1 MKTRIKTA
9 HEEEYSDK
17 SKILGVLMNYSTIS
31 NESDSFV
38 YIYRNEMYIFFN
50 TIVDMID
57 YLLYGDT
64 VTVKRYYMEEKLFD
78 ELYDKE
84 IDGKFI
90 DVLKSI

>member
-1 MKTRIKTA
+1 MKTRIKTV

-17 SKILGVLMNYSTIS
+17 SKILGVLSNYSTIS
-31 NESDSFV
+31 KDVESFV
-38 YIYRNEMYIFFN
+38 YIYRNGTYIFFN

-64 VTVKRYYMEEKLFD
+64 VTVKRYYMSEDFFD
-78 ELYDKE
+78 ELYDGE

-90 DVLKSI
+90 DILKSI